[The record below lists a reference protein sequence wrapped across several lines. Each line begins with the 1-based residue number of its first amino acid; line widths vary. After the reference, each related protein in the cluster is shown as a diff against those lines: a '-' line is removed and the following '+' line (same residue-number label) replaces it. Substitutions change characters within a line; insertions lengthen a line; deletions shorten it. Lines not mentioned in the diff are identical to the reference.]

1 MRFASALI
9 AVKDMKVSRDFYEGL
24 LGLRVE
30 FDFGKNLSFEGGLAL
45 QESFAQLIGMQPDAV
60 IWRANNGEL
69 YFEEEDLDCA
79 GREPGMRVYLDRGRK
94 QDYGRFWA
102 AIFALKNAVGISK
115 HLQECFWYNG
125 NEKENLITEFMRN

>member
-1 MRFASALI
+1 MYKVEIKFNPSNLTPDDMDRICEQTDRIFA
-9 AVKDMKVSRDFYEGL
+9 
-24 LGLRVE
+24 
-30 FDFGKNLSFEGGLAL
+30 
-45 QESFAQLIGMQPDAV
+45 
-60 IWRANNGEL
+60 
-69 YFEEEDLDCA
+69 EEDLDCA
-79 GREPGMRVYLDRGRK
+79 GREPGMRIYLDRGRK